1 MSSSDWIA
9 LAGAVISALSFAVAG
24 WSLWFTHIQ
33 WKKVSSKVAMIGDSG
48 MASEI
53 LPAWYTSRMMSDWW
67 LFGLL
72 TTDGHMI
79 AIRRITAI
87 SDDGKW
93 MDVELAE
100 FYDIEH
106 LKQNYL
112 FVTAV
117 AADRLGASVQIS
129 NIVSA
134 IELQSS

>member
-9 LAGAVISALSFAVAG
+9 LAGAVVSALSLAVAG

-53 LPAWYTSRMMSDWW
+53 LPAWYTSRMMDDWW

-79 AIRRITAI
+79 AIRRITAV

-100 FYDIEH
+100 ADDIEH
-106 LKQNYL
+106 LKQSHR

-134 IELQSS
+134 FELQSS